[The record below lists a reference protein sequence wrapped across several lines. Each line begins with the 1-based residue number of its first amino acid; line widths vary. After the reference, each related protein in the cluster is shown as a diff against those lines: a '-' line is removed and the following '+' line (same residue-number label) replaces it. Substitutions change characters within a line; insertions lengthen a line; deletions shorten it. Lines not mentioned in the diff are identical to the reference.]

1 MKLPENK
8 FEEAMKDLETNENDF
23 EQKED
28 ASNLKCAFDLAF
40 LKIIDK
46 KKANKSIEFQT
57 KPKFK
62 PRDLTVSKWNGEIVN
77 YNAWKFHLKNYFQL
91 TGLISDAKQLTIF
104 F

>member
-1 MKLPENK
+1 MKLPENE

-40 LKIIDK
+40 LKIIDEK
-46 KKANKSIEFQT
+46 ETNKSIEFET

-62 PRDLTVSKWNGEIVN
+62 PRDLTVPKWNGEIVN
-77 YNAWKFHLKNYFQL
+77 YNAWKFRLNYF
-91 TGLISDAKQLTIF
+91 
-104 F
+104 